1 MGIFSRLGDIIN
13 SNLNAAL
20 EKAEDPEKM
29 IRLMI
34 QEMEDTLVEI
44 RSATAKCIAEKK
56 ERTRLLHRLEEQKAD
71 WARKAEKALDKG
83 REDLARAALAEK
95 TALGDRI
102 EHLTAELT
110 HYDEQLG
117 KYDHDI
123 SRLQAKLNDARAR
136 QRTIVMRHRGAQHQL
151 KSRRQIHNAKIDE
164 MLHRFD
170 SAERRIDHIESEAES
185 LDMGRR
191 AKTLDEEIEQLE
203 RDERVEAEL
212 ETLKSARS
220 PNNNSAASSND
231 KENA

>member
-1 MGIFSRLGDIIN
+1 MGIFSRMGDIIN
-13 SNLNAAL
+13 ANLNAVL

-56 ERTRLLHRLEEQKAD
+56 ERTRLLKRLEEQQID
-71 WARKAEKALDKG
+71 WARKAELALEKN

-95 TALGDRI
+95 TALADRVGYLK
-102 EHLTAELT
+102 EELGQ
-110 HYDEQLG
+110 YDDQLA
-117 KYDHDI
+117 KYDDDI
-123 SRLQAKLNDARAR
+123 GRLQAKLTDARNR
-136 QRTIVMRHRGAQHQL
+136 QRAIVMRHRSAHHQL
-151 KSRRQIHNAKIDE
+151 KSRKHIHNDKIEE

-191 AKTLDEEIEQLE
+191 QKSLDEEIEQLQ

-212 ETLKSARS
+212 EALKSRRAQG
-220 PNNNSAASSND
+220 D
-231 KENA
+231 

>member
-56 ERTRLLHRLEEQKAD
+56 ERARLLHRLEEQKAD
-71 WARKAEKALDKG
+71 WANKATKALDKG

-95 TALGDRI
+95 TALADRV
-102 EHLTAELT
+102 EHLTSELT
-110 HYDEQLG
+110 HYDEQLA

-123 SRLQAKLNDARAR
+123 GRLQAKLNDARAR

-151 KSRRQIHNAKIDE
+151 KSSRQIHNAKIDE

-185 LDMGRR
+185 LDMGHRP
-191 AKTLDEEIEQLE
+191 KTLDEEIDQLE

-212 ETLKSARS
+212 ETLKSERDAKES
-220 PNNNSAASSND
+220 KGAAKAKD
-231 KENA
+231 NA

>member
-1 MGIFSRLGDIIN
+1 MGIFSRMGDIIN
-13 SNLNAAL
+13 ANLNAAL

-56 ERTRLLHRLEEQKAD
+56 ERTRLLKRLEDQQAD
-71 WARKAEKALDKG
+71 WARKAELALEKN

-95 TALGDRI
+95 TALADRI
-102 EHLTAELT
+102 GYLTEELEQ
-110 HYDEQLG
+110 YDDQLA
-117 KYDHDI
+117 KYDDDI
-123 SRLQAKLNDARAR
+123 GRLQAKLNDARGR
-136 QRTIVMRHRGAQHQL
+136 QRALVMRHHSARHHL
-151 KSRRQIHNAKIDE
+151 KSRKQIHNDKIDE

-170 SAERRIDHIESEAES
+170 SAERRIDHIESESEA

-191 AKTLDEEIEQLE
+191 QKSLDEEIQQLE

-212 ETLKSARS
+212 SELKSKR
-220 PNNNSAASSND
+220 NSG
-231 KENA
+231 

>member
-13 SNLNAAL
+13 ANLNAAL

-56 ERTRLLHRLEEQKAD
+56 ERARLLKRLEEQKAD
-71 WARKAEKALDKG
+71 WASKAELALDKG

-102 EHLTAELT
+102 DHLTEELSQ
-110 HYDEQLG
+110 YDEQLK
-117 KYDHDI
+117 KYDDDI
-123 SRLQAKLNDARAR
+123 ARLQAKLDDARAR
-136 QRTIVMRHRGAQHQL
+136 QRTIVMRHRSAEHQL
-151 KSRRQIHNAKIDE
+151 KSRRHIHNQKIDE

-170 SAERRIDHIESEAES
+170 AAERRVDHIESEAES

-191 AKTLDEEIEQLE
+191 AKTTAEEFESLAH
-203 RDERVEAEL
+203 DERVEEEL
-212 ETLKSARS
+212 ESLKASRS
-220 PNNNSAASSND
+220 GSKSKGTD
-231 KENA
+231 KESV